1 MHRCMKPPQ
10 GLATMWRASWAAVAL
25 GALAACTTPP
35 AWELPAAPDQPW
47 TPTGN
52 VWGEAPSHAPTPT
65 ALPVPQASHHA
76 AGPVFNVPAVPH
88 LPVLS
93 AHTPYAQGHSLDL
106 PQLIDIAQRENAQ
119 TREAWNRA
127 REAALSMGL
136 TDALFL
142 PAMTAHVVAGEQRV
156 RVPVN
161 LPLNLGSTEVNQRLR
176 GTTPFV
182 TLTWLLF
189 DFGERQAMR
198 DGMQYAALAANVLF
212 NATHQKLIRDVT
224 DAYYRYN
231 AARHNAALGRASLQQ
246 HEHVLHAVQAR
257 WDAGLATKVDL
268 ALARQ
273 ALAQGRLSVVT
284 HEGLERSSYVALMDA
299 MGLPPYTQL
308 AVAAPALSALPS
320 AVEPLT
326 QERIQAVVAQR
337 ADIAAAYA
345 AVKAAE
351 AGRRTAAAAFLPKVY
366 MAAGWARNHSN
377 LDVGNLPA
385 VGGQNSAT
393 GVVVGISV
401 PLYDGGLR
409 ATQHSK
415 AALAQEQAQLHLE
428 SLQKTA
434 VREIVLAEQVLQTA
448 LQSHDAA
455 QELVQTATVAH
466 DAALESY
473 RVGRVSTVL
482 LTESAI
488 QLHKAQQTEADAQ
501 YASVAAAANLAFV
514 MGTMVSAQADWW
526 PQAAAASPAA
536 SPGHF
541 PHLSTLDTRNSP

>member
-1 MHRCMKPPQ
+1 MHRRTKSKSQQ
-10 GLATMWRASWAAVAL
+10 GIAMVWRTSWTVMVL

-35 AWELPAAPDQPW
+35 GFELPPAPDQPW
-47 TPTGN
+47 NPTGN
-52 VWGEAPSHAPTPT
+52 VWGDTPSDAAQPPH
-65 ALPVPQASHHA
+65 LPQASHNGA
-76 AGPVFNVPAVPH
+76 VPVFKVPVVPH

-93 AHTPYAQGHSLDL
+93 ADTPYAQGATLDL

-142 PAMTAHVVAGEQRV
+142 PAITANVVAGEQRV

-161 LPLNLGSTEVNQRLR
+161 LPLNLGTRDVDNKLR

-189 DFGERQAMR
+189 DFGERKAIR
-198 DGMQYAALAANVLF
+198 EGMQYTALAANVLF

-231 AARHNAALGRASLQQ
+231 AARHNAKLGRASLQQ
-246 HEHVLHAVQAR
+246 HAHVLEAVQAR
-257 WDAGLATKVDL
+257 WEAGVATKVDI

-308 AVAAPALSALPS
+308 AVAAPVLGDLPS
-320 AVEPLT
+320 ALEPLT

-345 AVKAAE
+345 AVKVTE
-351 AGRRTAAAAFLPKVY
+351 AGQRTAQAAFSPKVY

-377 LDVGNLPA
+377 FDVGNLPGLGSSNA
-385 VGGQNSAT
+385 ASGIL
-393 GVVVGISV
+393 VGISV

-409 ATQHSK
+409 ATQQSK
-415 AALAQEQAQLHLE
+415 AALAQEQAQLRLE

-434 VREIVLAEQVLQTA
+434 VREIVVAEQVLHTA

-488 QLHKAQQTEADAQ
+488 QLHKAQQTEAEAQ

-514 MGTMVSAQADWW
+514 MGTMVSAQPDWW
-526 PQAAAASPAA
+526 PQAASPT
-536 SPGHF
+536 
-541 PHLSTLDTRNSP
+541 LSTLETRNSP

>member
-1 MHRCMKPPQ
+1 MHIRNNPRQ
-10 GLATMWRASWAAVAL
+10 GASMMLRASLAVVAL
-25 GALAACTTPP
+25 SALAACTTPP
-35 AWELPAAPDQPW
+35 GLELPPSPDLAWQPSGDIWGESSPAAATGKDLGVEKLPAA
-47 TPTGN
+47 G
-52 VWGEAPSHAPTPT
+52 S
-65 ALPVPQASHHA
+65 
-76 AGPVFNVPAVPH
+76 VFKVPAVPN
-88 LPVLS
+88 LPVLK
-93 AHTPYAQGHSLDL
+93 AETPYAQGKTLDL
-106 PQLIDIAQRENAQ
+106 PQLIDIAQRENSQ

-127 REAALSMGL
+127 REAALSIGL

-142 PAMTAHVVAGEQRV
+142 PAITANVVAGEQRV

-161 LPLNLGSTEVNQRLR
+161 LPLNLGTVDVDNKLR

-189 DFGERQAMR
+189 DFGERNAIR
-198 DGMQYAALAANVLF
+198 EGAQYAALAANVLF

-231 AARHNAALGRASLQQ
+231 AARHNAKLGRESLKQ
-246 HEHVLHAVQAR
+246 HEHVLKAVQAR
-257 WDAGLATKVDL
+257 FDAGLATKIDI

-273 ALAQGRLSVVT
+273 ALAQGRLSLVT
-284 HEGLERSSYVALMDA
+284 HEGLERTSYLALIDA
-299 MGLPPYTQL
+299 MGLPSYTQL
-308 AVAAPALSALPS
+308 AVAEPVLNALPS

-326 QERIQAVVAQR
+326 QERIQSVVAQR

-345 AVKAAE
+345 AVKVTE
-351 AGRRTAAAAFLPKVY
+351 AGKRTTEAAFLPKVY
-366 MAAGWARNHSN
+366 MAAGWARNRSN
-377 LDVGNLPA
+377 FDVGNLPSL
-385 VGGQNSAT
+385 GTQNAASGAL
-393 GVVVGISV
+393 VGISM

-409 ATQHSK
+409 ATQNHK
-415 AALAQEQAQLHLE
+415 AAVAQEQAQLRLE

-434 VREIVLAEQVLQTA
+434 VREIVIAEQVLQTA

-455 QELVQTATVAH
+455 QELVRTATVAH

-488 QLHKAQQTEADAQ
+488 QLHKAQQAQAEAQ

-514 MGTMVSAQADWW
+514 MGTMVSAEQSWW
-526 PQAAAASPAA
+526 PQPAVQK
-536 SPGHF
+536 
-541 PHLSTLDTRNSP
+541 D